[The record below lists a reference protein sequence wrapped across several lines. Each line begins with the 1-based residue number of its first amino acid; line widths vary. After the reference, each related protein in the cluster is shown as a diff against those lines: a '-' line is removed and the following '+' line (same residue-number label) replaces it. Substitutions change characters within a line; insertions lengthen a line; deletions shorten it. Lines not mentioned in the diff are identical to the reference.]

1 MQVTK
6 ILLIGQV
13 VLAGATA
20 AVGLSG
26 PSASERA
33 KAEAKV
39 VAEAKLDSAK
49 KAALAEAEA
58 KAAPGHGDE
67 HGGGEPGKEAHGA
80 SAPAHAAKAAS
91 HRGAEGHP
99 PPAGEGTGRQAGSE
113 HGAALPA
120 LAGDPK
126 AIARLLLDGNARFA
140 TGQGGGVDLVSQREH
155 AAGGQHPGVMV
166 LGCADSRVPPELVFD
181 RGVGEL
187 FVVRSAGNLAEPVAV
202 GSLEYAAE
210 HLHTKVLLVLGH
222 ERCGAVQAALSEEK
236 MPTPNLEAIVG
247 RILPAVKGLKAWAEG
262 TDLVH
267 LAVEANVQRQAQ
279 EVLRA
284 SPVLRH
290 AITAGEI
297 GLLKA
302 VYDLDSGRVR
312 PLP

>member
-13 VLAGATA
+13 VLAGAAA

-33 KAEAKV
+33 KVEAKAA
-39 VAEAKLDSAK
+39 AEAKLAAAK
-49 KAALAEAEA
+49 KGGEGEGKANGEHGAERGRDKGSSEAHWAKPGHAADGHAPVGGHAGGHA
-58 KAAPGHGDE
+58 KVEHAAAHAPGH
-67 HGGGEPGKEAHGA
+67 
-80 SAPAHAAKAAS
+80 APA
-91 HRGAEGHP
+91 
-99 PPAGEGTGRQAGSE
+99 
-113 HGAALPA
+113 A

-126 AIARLLLDGNARFA
+126 AIARLLLEGNARFA
-140 TGQGGGVDLVSQREH
+140 SGQRGSFDVVSQREH

-210 HLHTKVLLVLGH
+210 HLHAKVLLVLGH
-222 ERCGAVQAALSEEK
+222 ERCGAVQAALTEEK
-236 MPTPNLEAIVG
+236 MPTPNLEAVVG
-247 RILPAVKGLKAWAEG
+247 RILPGVKGLKAWAEG
-262 TDLVH
+262 ADLVH

-279 EVLRA
+279 EVLRT
-284 SPVLRH
+284 SPVLRR
-290 AITAGEI
+290 AVTAGEI

-302 VYDLDSGRVR
+302 VYDLDSGQVR